1 MRNLSC
7 KLCGATLTAD
17 QLDRRLAIITCN
29 HCGGIYDLTKQR
41 GSEQRGESGR
51 LDGNQVQILNERA
64 PAPLP
69 EKFRI
74 EKSVGKFSIS
84 WRWFEYSGLFLLFF
98 SIAWNSFIFNW
109 IANLRGFDL
118 FITGHVAVG
127 IATAYGALANL
138 LNTTRIN
145 VDGKT
150 LKIKHYPLPW
160 FPAPRLKVG
169 EIEQIYVVE
178 KYSDDKAGNRTFH
191 YNVNAV
197 MRDNSN
203 RKLLTK
209 LTSVEQGLYLEQE
222 FETFMGIRDRPV
234 AGEVSSKSFRN

>member
-7 KLCGATLTAD
+7 QLCGATLTAD
-17 QLDRRLAIITCN
+17 QLDRRLAIIACN

-41 GSEQRGESGR
+41 GSEQRNESER
-51 LDGNQVQILNERA
+51 LDGDQIQYLNERA
-64 PAPLP
+64 PAALP

-74 EKSVGKFSIS
+74 EKSAGRFSIY
-84 WRWFEYSGLFLLFF
+84 WRWFEYSGLFLLVFA
-98 SIAWNSFIFNW
+98 IAWNSYMFNW
-109 IANLRGFDL
+109 IVELWEGDL
-118 FITGHVAVG
+118 FLAAHVAVG
-127 IATAYGALANL
+127 ISTAYGALANI

-160 FPAPRLKVG
+160 FPAPSLKVG
-169 EIEQIYVVE
+169 EIEQIYVAE
-178 KYSDDKAGNRTFH
+178 KYSDDKEGNRKFH

-209 LTSVEQGLYLEQE
+209 LSSVEHGLYLEQE